1 MNQNRG
7 QSQNNRGKGRKQGN
21 KAGAGPGGV
30 CVCPECNKEVS
41 HKRGVPC
48 DKRECP
54 ECGANMRRK

>member
-1 MNQNRG
+1 MSQNRG

-21 KAGAGPGGV
+21 KAGPGGV
-30 CVCPECNKEVS
+30 CVCPECNKEVP

-48 DKRECP
+48 YKRECP